1 MKNTNK
7 YLIYKLQ
14 RTLVCIESMKSYK
27 VKIWGEIINIKL
39 ISILRFKEVS
49 TMVPKF
55 CTLESSGECQNAWM
69 PMLQPR
75 NCALIVLGCHMLG
88 FSWWINGKASACKCK
103 RRRRCWF
110 YPWVRKIL
118 WRRKWLPVPVFLL
131 GKSHGQRS
139 WQTTIH
145 EVIKESGTT

>member
-1 MKNTNK
+1 MKNTNE
-7 YLIYKLQ
+7 YLKYKLQ
-14 RTLVCIESMKSYK
+14 RTLACIESMKPYK
-27 VKIWGEIINIKL
+27 VKIWGKIINIKL

-49 TMVPKF
+49 AMVPKF
-55 CTLESSGECQNAWM
+55 CTLESSGEGQNAWM
-69 PMLQPR
+69 SMLQSR

-88 FSWWINGKASACKCK
+88 LSWWLNGKESACQCK

-110 YPWVRKIL
+110 DPWVRKIL
-118 WRRKWLPVPVFLL
+118 WRRKWQPDPVFLP